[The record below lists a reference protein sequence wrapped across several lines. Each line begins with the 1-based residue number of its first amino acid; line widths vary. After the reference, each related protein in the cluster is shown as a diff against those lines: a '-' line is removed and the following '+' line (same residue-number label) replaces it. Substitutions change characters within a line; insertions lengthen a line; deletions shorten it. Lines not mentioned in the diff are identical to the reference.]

1 MIEDTINICSLTS
14 GTFTEIIKRKR
25 VFLMRDVKF
34 FICKH
39 CGNIVGMIHDS
50 GAPLSCCGENMT
62 ELVANTVDAAKEKH
76 VPVITIEGDT
86 VTVKVGSVAHPMLPE
101 HYIQWIYLLTEQ
113 GGERKILKPGDAPQ
127 AVFVM
132 TPGDKFIAAYEY
144 CNLHGLWKA

>member
-1 MIEDTINICSLTS
+1 
-14 GTFTEIIKRKR
+14 
-25 VFLMRDVKF
+25 MRDVKF

-39 CGNIVGMIHDS
+39 CGNLVGMIHDS
-50 GAPLSCCGENMT
+50 GAPLTCCGETMT
-62 ELVANTVDAAKEKH
+62 ELVPNTVDAAQEKH
-76 VPVITIEGDT
+76 VPVVTIEGDT

-113 GGERKILKPGDAPQ
+113 GGERKILKPGDAPE